1 MEAWENKFT
10 VGEQSSI
17 TRKILKE
24 DILTFAKLTG
34 DYNPIHVNEEY
45 AKKSL
50 FKENIAHGLLI
61 GGLISAV
68 LGMKLPG
75 PGAIYLSQT
84 FNFKI
89 PVKIGDEITATA
101 QILEILKRENRST
114 RMRLSTI
121 CQNQNNQIVLD
132 GEAVLQQLL

>member
-1 MEAWENKFT
+1 VEAWENKFT